1 VSGRVLVTGTSGFVG
16 THLLDA
22 LRDGAV
28 ACGVDVADGEGLCE
42 AVAAVRPAA
51 VIHLAALS
59 SVARSWRDAAAT
71 WLVNAIGTVNL
82 LEAVAR
88 EAREARVVVVSSSEV
103 YGRVGDVPVTEDA
116 PVAPVSPYGASK
128 AAAEIVAAR
137 AARADGL
144 DVVVVR
150 PFAHIG
156 PGQSP
161 TFAVGSWVEQVAAL
175 ERTGGGT
182 LLVGDLTVRRDLTD
196 VRDVVRA
203 YRALLHRGVP
213 AGTYNVASGRAV
225 ALGDVLDALRAAAR
239 CPIEVR
245 VDGSRLRANDLPYL
259 CGDASSL
266 ARATGWRPRIA
277 LAATLQDALAAAR
290 ARATDEV
297 NTR

>member
-1 VSGRVLVTGTSGFVG
+1 VSRRVLVTGAAGFVG
-16 THLLDA
+16 GHLLAA
-22 LRDGAV
+22 LGEGTV
-28 ACGVDVADGEGLCE
+28 ACSVDVADGEALRE
-42 AVAAVRPAA
+42 AVAAVRPEA
-51 VIHLAALS
+51 VVHLAALS
-59 SVARSWRDAAAT
+59 SVAHSWREAAAT
-71 WLVNAIGTVNL
+71 WLVNAVGTVNL
-82 LEAVAR
+82 LEAVAGD
-88 EAREARVVVVSSSEV
+88 ARDARVVVVSSSEV

-116 PVAPVSPYGASK
+116 PIAPVSPYGASK
-128 AAAEIVAAR
+128 AAAEIAAAR

-182 LLVGDLTVRRDLTD
+182 LLVGDLAVRRDLTD

-203 YRALLHRGVP
+203 YLALLDRAVP

-225 ALGDVLDALRAAAR
+225 ALGDVLDALRDAAT

-245 VDGSRLRANDLPYL
+245 VDGARLRANDLPYL
-259 CGDASSL
+259 CGDASRL
-266 ARATGWRPRIA
+266 AVATGWRPRIE

>member
-1 VSGRVLVTGTSGFVG
+1 MSGRVLATGAGGFVG
-16 THLLDA
+16 GHLLDA
-22 LRDGAV
+22 LGGDAV
-28 ACGVDVADGEGLCE
+28 ACAADVADGEALRQ
-42 AVAAVRPAA
+42 ALADVRPDA

-59 SVARSWRDAAAT
+59 SVAQSWRDAAAT

-82 LEAVAR
+82 LDAVAR
-88 EAREARVVVVSSSEV
+88 EARAARVLVVSSSEV
-103 YGRVGDVPVTEDA
+103 YGRVGDLPVTEDA
-116 PVAPVSPYGASK
+116 PVAPISPYGASK
-128 AAAEIVAAR
+128 AAAEVAAAR

-175 ERTGGGT
+175 ERAGGGT
-182 LLVGDLTVRRDLTD
+182 LLVGDLRVRRDLTD

-203 YRALLHRGVP
+203 YLALLDRAVAP
-213 AGTYNVASGRAV
+213 GTYNVASGRAV

-245 VDGSRLRANDLPYL
+245 VDEARLRANDLPYL
-259 CGDASSL
+259 CGDASRL
-266 ARATGWRPRIA
+266 AAATGWRPEID

-297 NTR
+297 ESR